1 MDQSV
6 KLRRLRQEWL
16 RETRRELTQLAMRM
30 VELRDRERR
39 LLCELKQDE
48 ASGGGA
54 EASGL
59 AGRGDE

>member
-30 VELRDRERR
+30 VELRDREQR
-39 LLCELKQDE
+39 LLFELKQDE
-48 ASGGGA
+48 SA
-54 EASGL
+54 
-59 AGRGDE
+59 RDERE